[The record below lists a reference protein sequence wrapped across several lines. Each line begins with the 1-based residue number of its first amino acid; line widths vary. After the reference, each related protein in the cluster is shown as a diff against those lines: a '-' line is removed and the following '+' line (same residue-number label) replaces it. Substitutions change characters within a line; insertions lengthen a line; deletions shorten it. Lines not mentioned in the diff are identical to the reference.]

1 MLLTQSIYSLDLPA
15 PIAKRAVAAAVCTTG
30 RLPRHLLI
38 ADMSLPSSSKR
49 LWVLDL
55 SDPAHPQLMGR
66 ALVAH
71 GAGSDPEKT
80 GRALR
85 FGNAL
90 NGGTTSLGLYRIAEA
105 YAGKHGKSYRL
116 DGLTPGYDDLARG
129 RAVVLHPA
137 GYVTPRHVGRSLGC
151 PALNPA
157 VFTHFDQLGAF
168 TDAYL
173 WIDGPGAPQATCV
186 ALSPWPPTSTRPWV
200 QNPNP
205 RSCTGA

>member
-1 MLLTQSIYSLDLPA
+1 MLLTQSIYSLDLPV

-71 GAGSDPEKT
+71 GAGSDPDKT
-80 GRALR
+80 GRAQR
-85 FGNAL
+85 FGNTLDA
-90 NGGTTSLGLYRIAEA
+90 GTTSLGLYRIAEA
-105 YAGKHGKSYRL
+105 YTGKHGKSYRL
-116 DGLTPGYDDLARG
+116 DGLTLGYDNLARQ

-137 GYVTPRHVGRSLGC
+137 DYVTPGHVGRSLGC
-151 PALNPA
+151 PAINPT
-157 VFTHFDQLGAF
+157 VFSRFDQLGAF
-168 TDAYL
+168 VDAYL
-173 WIDGPGAPQATCV
+173 WIDGPGAPQASCEVLSSWPTTNTC
-186 ALSPWPPTSTRPWV
+186 PWV
-200 QNPNP
+200 LNPNF